1 MLPPQSVT
9 VDYCDSLKTP
19 ILLSVITNHY
29 FPFSGRMA
37 ASGVPVAAADTV
49 WYKWLDKRYQGAST
63 KMALRKAGVD
73 FVLGAPLLNMVW
85 LTSEFSMKLFVV

>member
-1 MLPPQSVT
+1 
-9 VDYCDSLKTP
+9 
-19 ILLSVITNHY
+19 
-29 FPFSGRMA
+29 MA

-49 WYKWLDKRYQGAST
+49 WYTWLDKRYQGAST

-85 LTSEFSMKLFVV
+85 LTSKFSLDDIQCLGDNEPCSFPSLCDT

>member
-1 MLPPQSVT
+1 
-9 VDYCDSLKTP
+9 
-19 ILLSVITNHY
+19 
-29 FPFSGRMA
+29 MA

-85 LTSEFSMKLFVV
+85 LTSEFSIRVIHCVGMMSLAVSHPYLNVTLGHSRANLLRL